1 MTGIYILV
9 YRSLDMMMFS
19 IARSEYMSH
28 IQRGSVS
35 LRILYSCNNGFPVT
49 TFIWAELQ
57 FTPVRRNGAPKLWFR
72 TGSFPSLYVLQSTDD
87 DKYITNKFIRTNKYK
102 VTTLTKIHTLNS

>member
-1 MTGIYILV
+1 
-9 YRSLDMMMFS
+9 MMMFS

-28 IQRGSVS
+28 IQRGSAS
-35 LRILYSCNNGFPVT
+35 LRILYSYNNGFPVT

-57 FTPVRRNGAPKLWFR
+57 FTPVRRTGAPKLWFR

-87 DKYITNKFIRTNKYK
+87 DKYITNKFIRTN
-102 VTTLTKIHTLNS
+102 